1 MRGYIGLQIRHPG
14 FESRRRLSS
23 HPVAS
28 GGTRGSNAC
37 DSLDLGSSAF
47 FVAQCGCSHPVTG
60 KSGVSRPAR
69 VSFCVTA
76 FSRSAS
82 RAAIFS
88 YVPA

>member
-1 MRGYIGLQIRHPG
+1 
-14 FESRRRLSS
+14 
-23 HPVAS
+23 
-28 GGTRGSNAC
+28 
-37 DSLDLGSSAF
+37 LDLGSSAF